1 LKIIVLPKDITDY
14 KALLYVVGLSTITDM
29 SVLFILIASLLQGYR
44 LTRMRDMS
52 RWNVKTFGCSL
63 PKHLLEKLDTTRGDV
78 NRSRYIQ
85 RLIEKNMNTIVQTNP
100 QVTRPERFTL
110 PSTKRIGDPIPIGQ

>member
-1 LKIIVLPKDITDY
+1 MR
-14 KALLYVVGLSTITDM
+14 LSRIADM
-29 SVLFILIASLLQGYR
+29 SVLFNLIASLLQGYR
-44 LTRMRDMS
+44 LTKMGDMS

-63 PKHLLEKLDTTRGDV
+63 PKPLLEAVDTIRGDV

-85 RLIEKNMNTIVQTNP
+85 RLIEKNMNAIVQTSP

-110 PSTKRIGDPIPIGQ
+110 PSTNRIGDPTPIDK